1 MANSNH
7 KGLVRL
13 VKAAQ
18 FSWQG
23 LRAAYRHEEAFRQ
36 EVWTLLA
43 AVPLALWLG
52 ADGVEKAL
60 MIGSVLLLLIVELLN
75 SAVETTIDR
84 IGTEHHELSG
94 RAKDMG
100 SAAVLLATI
109 NVILV
114 WFLILS

>member
-1 MANSNH
+1 MADNSN
-7 KGLVRL
+7 KGISRL
-13 VKAAQ
+13 VNATR

-23 LRAAYRHEEAFRQ
+23 LRAAYKHEEAFRQ
-36 EVWTLLA
+36 EAWGLIL

-52 ADGVEKAL
+52 DSGVEKAL

-75 SAVETTIDR
+75 SAVEAAIDR
-84 IGTEHHELSG
+84 IGAERHELSG

-109 NVILV
+109 HVIVV
-114 WFLILS
+114 WFLILA